1 MDNEQMQ
8 ELLEKK
14 ILEFLG
20 KNNYSGLQQFL
31 DDVNPVDLAR
41 VLEELD
47 KPQMVMVFRLLP
59 KDLAADVFTYMDS
72 AMHQHIVESISEEEI
87 RALIDEMFID
97 DAVDLMEELPSN
109 MVRAVLNSADP
120 NTRKTINNFLKYPEN
135 SAGSL
140 MTVEFVGLY
149 ETMTCKEALNCLR
162 KCGVNKET
170 IYNCYATDK
179 SRHLTGVVSLR
190 NILLSGDNC
199 KINEIMHYPV
209 ISATTLED
217 QEDVAAR
224 FSDYDLIAMPVVDK
238 ESRIVGIITIDDI
251 IDVINQENTEDFEKM
266 AALKPSENEYLKTSV
281 WKLSQNRIVW
291 LMVMMISAT
300 LTGSIISHFEGLLQS
315 AVVLAAF
322 IPMLMDTGGNCGAQ
336 ASTLMIRGMAVGEI
350 DLKDWLTALWKEFR
364 IGVIVGVMLS
374 LVNLFRIILF
384 TPASSKVDIVVTVT
398 LFITIVFAKV
408 IGCCLPM
415 FARVCKMDPALMASP
430 MITTIVDA
438 FSLIV
443 YFSIASCL
451 M

>member
-300 LTGSIISHFEGLLQS
+300 FTGSIISHFEGLLQS